1 LVNDR
6 FPVQII
12 FTGKAHPQD
21 QMGKDLIK
29 NLIQIS
35 NREKLRR
42 YMVFLEDYDM
52 EIARYMVQGVDVWL
66 NTPRRPLEAC
76 GTSGMKAVANGAL
89 HLSVLDGW
97 WDEGFD
103 PDIGWA
109 IGSGERYDDHEFQ
122 DELESRILY
131 DILEKD
137 IVPLFYNRG
146 PDGLP
151 RGWLA
156 MMKTSLHRLCPM
168 FNTHRMVMEY
178 WSRFYVTSAKRRF
191 ELIERDWEGLKGLA
205 AWRERIM
212 YNWSNVKIK
221 EIRMD
226 TLSEIEMGTSYRAE
240 ADIFLGELVP
250 EDVMA
255 EAYYGIL
262 DPSDQFLNSFTTVMN
277 PVENK
282 GNNTYRYE
290 CNIFFKEVG
299 HFGLNVRLTPNHP
312 DPKSRHAMGLVIW
325 GEG

>member
-1 LVNDR
+1 
-6 FPVQII
+6 
-12 FTGKAHPQD
+12 
-21 QMGKDLIK
+21 MGKDLIK
-29 NLIQIS
+29 YLIQIS
-35 NREKLRR
+35 NQEKLRR

-109 IGSGERYDDHEFQ
+109 IGSGETYDDHEFQ

-137 IVPLFYNRG
+137 IVPLFYERG

-156 MMKTSLHRLCPM
+156 MMKSSLHRLCPM
-168 FNTHRMVMEY
+168 FNTHRMVTDY
-178 WSRFYVTSAKRRF
+178 WSRFYVPSAKRRS
-191 ELIERDWEGLKGLA
+191 ELIEKEWGGLKQLA
-205 AWRERIM
+205 AWREKIM
-212 YNWSNVKIK
+212 YNWSKVKIK
-221 EIRMD
+221 EIQMD
-226 TLSEIEMGTSYRAE
+226 TLNEIEMGTSYHAE
-240 ADIFLGELVP
+240 AEIFLGELAP

-255 EAYYGIL
+255 EAYYGLL
-262 DPSDQFLNSFTTVMN
+262 DPSDQFLNSFTTIME

-282 GNNTYRYE
+282 GDNTYKYE
-290 CNIFFKEVG
+290 CNIRFEEVG